1 MAHGL
6 TALLLD
12 YWNNNEPNSG
22 NNFGIPTWSWQTQ
35 AVAGLDALHAFVV
48 QT

>member
-6 TALLLD
+6 AAVLLIQ
-12 YWNNNEPNSG
+12 NNNEPNSG
-22 NNFGIPTWSWQTQ
+22 NHFRIPAWSWQTH
-35 AVAGLDALHAFVV
+35 AVAGLDALHAFAV